1 MLNKNGIKKEI
12 GNGIHVENA
21 EENIGENYIFVTLG
35 NQLKVYNTP
44 VLDIKKPNDIKTIDI
59 PESGLLL
66 EPNQLYLGRTN
77 EYTKTYGYVPLLSG
91 LNELA
96 TLGIEIHITAGF
108 GDNGFEGTWTLEI
121 IVANPTIV
129 YPNMP
134 IGRIYYYPLIGDPS
148 IEYHGKYLGQ
158 IEPTE
163 SKMNKEY
170 LPNQTNQKKM
180 NKQKRLVKRRD
191 YVNK

>member
-1 MLNKNGIKKEI
+1 MLNKDGIKKEI
-12 GNGIHVENA
+12 NNNIHVDNA
-21 EENIGENYIFVTLG
+21 ENNIGENYVFVTLG
-35 NQLKVYNTP
+35 DTLKVYDTP
-44 VLDIKKPNDIKTIDI
+44 VLDVKTPSDFKTMDI
-59 PESGLLL
+59 PKTGLLL
-66 EPNQLYLGRTN
+66 EPNKLYLGRTN

-121 IVANPTIV
+121 IAANPTII

-134 IGRIYYYPLIGDPS
+134 IGRIYYYPLIGNADM
-148 IEYHGKYLGQ
+148 EYHGKYLGQ

-163 SKMNKEY
+163 SRLNDEY
-170 LPNQTNQKKM
+170 TKK
-180 NKQKRLVKRRD
+180 LVKEKKN
-191 YVNK
+191 VNK